1 MGCTADSGLV
11 IRPRM
16 TDEFRVD
23 CMSPIVRICH
33 AMRHKDH
40 ALATAALE
48 EHDRARIEIA
58 ELKRKLAEAK
68 RAILYPMTD
77 LA

>member
-1 MGCTADSGLV
+1 
-11 IRPRM
+11 
-16 TDEFRVD
+16 
-23 CMSPIVRICH
+23 MSPIVRICH